1 MSKCYLFQYPHFC
14 IWPDKVHDQFRDA
27 LYQSP
32 LGHIASTMMGD
43 ANVRVFS
50 TFTMGA
56 MADTVIPQA
65 WHADFPVFT
74 GTDRCDNGLVMWI
87 PLEQRSLT
95 RANGMILAKG

>member
-32 LGHIASTMMGD
+32 LGHIASRMMGD

-56 MADTVIPQA
+56 TGDTVIPQA